1 MKPIVKYH
9 RLLSKLAVG
18 ESAFLRD
25 LTGHP
30 RQGSGR
36 LDGDYVQT
44 SPVVRVG
51 ENGEFETRNTVYQ
64 PE

>member
-9 RLLSKLAVG
+9 RLLSKLVVD
-18 ESAFLRD
+18 ESAFIAG

-30 RQGSGR
+30 RQDSGD
-36 LDGDYVQT
+36 LEGQYVQT
-44 SPVVRVG
+44 SRVVRVG
-51 ENGEFETRNTVYQ
+51 ENGEFETLNTVYR